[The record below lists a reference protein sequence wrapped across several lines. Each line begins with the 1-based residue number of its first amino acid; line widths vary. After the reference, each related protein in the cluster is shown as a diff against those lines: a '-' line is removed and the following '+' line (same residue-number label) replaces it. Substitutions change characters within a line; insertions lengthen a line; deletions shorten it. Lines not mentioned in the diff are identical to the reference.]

1 MKTETYKGKI
11 ISVGKES
18 VIAEID
24 GVKREFTY
32 PILFEGLKDDDVFVM
47 DVHYVNNNSIET
59 KVTKINSDFPIREDV
74 MNKIIRKKIIWAEI
88 KAKEQEYIRLQKQIN
103 ELQQAQKDISFEIQK
118 RVDESQSIAE
128 WLDEKEYEALK
139 KHEEKSQ

>member
-139 KHEEKSQ
+139 KLEDDKT